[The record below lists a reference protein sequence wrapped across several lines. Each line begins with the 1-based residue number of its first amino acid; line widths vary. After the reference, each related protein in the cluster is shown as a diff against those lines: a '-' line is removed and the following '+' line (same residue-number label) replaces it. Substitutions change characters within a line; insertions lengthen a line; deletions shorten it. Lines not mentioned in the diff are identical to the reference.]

1 LIEKQLGGAGP
12 CPSLPMRLGRK
23 TFGCVKIRR
32 SSTPGF
38 TSSKRSCA
46 VRFEQEQF
54 HPPIVARAKVEAGGR
69 PSCAPLNG

>member
-1 LIEKQLGGAGP
+1 
-12 CPSLPMRLGRK
+12 MRENQA
-23 TFGCVKIRR
+23 I
-32 SSTPGF
+32 STPGF

-69 PSCAPLNG
+69 PSCALLNG